1 VSEFVT
7 ELHGVSKAF
16 RFFEL
21 RDVTLRLAP
30 GQILGLVGPNGAGK
44 STTMRIL
51 MAFVEQDRGEVKV
64 LGHAMPRQQAAAKR
78 EVGFVSEEMGLYG
91 PAVRVCSTDMTK
103 DAARAYVQRWIEA
116 GRLLEAQRWDELS
129 KLDPQRAIEASDML
143 IAAALRVPLPSA
155 RRKWS
160 GLVDQQRSFHHRLA

>member
-78 EVGFVSEEMGLYG
+78 EVGFVSEEMGLCSGMLDRHDKGRRASLRAALDRGRTPSRSAAVGRAVEARSPACDRGVRHADRCGAQG
-91 PAVRVCSTDMTK
+91 PT
-103 DAARAYVQRWIEA
+103 
-116 GRLLEAQRWDELS
+116 AQR
-129 KLDPQRAIEASDML
+129 AS
-143 IAAALRVPLPSA
+143 
-155 RRKWS
+155 
-160 GLVDQQRSFHHRLA
+160 